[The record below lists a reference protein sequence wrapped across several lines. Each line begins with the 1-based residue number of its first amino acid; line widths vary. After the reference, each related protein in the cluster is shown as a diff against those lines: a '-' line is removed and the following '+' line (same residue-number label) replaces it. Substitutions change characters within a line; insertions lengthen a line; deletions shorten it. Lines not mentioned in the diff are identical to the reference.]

1 MSYITESLVEAAT
14 LEWFEQLNYTT
25 LHGLDIAPDTAA
37 ADRQSY
43 ADVVLIDR
51 LRSAFKRINPNVP
64 AEAIESAIQKVV
76 RSDCPSLFE
85 NNRRF
90 HTSLSAGVDVEYQA
104 DGRVVYDQVKLIDFD
119 HIDNNDWLVV
129 NQFTVIED
137 RKDRRPDVVVFIN
150 GLPLGVIELKN
161 PVSENATVRKAFD
174 QLQTYKQDIP
184 SLFPYNE
191 ILIVSDGTEARVG
204 TLTANWEWFMPW
216 RTIEGDDIAPKNTA
230 ELEVLIKGIFEKH
243 RFLDLL
249 RHFIVFEVDGAD
261 ITKKMAGYHQFHAVN
276 KAIACTVQ
284 AASPEG
290 DQRVG
295 VVWHTQGSGKSLT
308 MAFYAGKIIQHP
320 AMENPTLVV
329 LTDRND
335 LEPIRKIL
343 GARAMRIARR
353 YARTNNTPEPQERT

>member
-1 MSYITESLVEAAT
+1 MSSSSFTESIVEEAT
-14 LEWFEQLNYTT
+14 LKWFDGLGYVILN
-25 LHGLDIAPDTAA
+25 GLDIAPDASGA
-37 ADRQSY
+37 ERQTY

-51 LRSAFKRINPNVP
+51 LRSALETINPKIP
-64 AEAIESAIQKVV
+64 SEAIESAVQKVTLTE
-76 RSDCPSLFE
+76 SPSLFE

-90 HTSLSAGVDVEYQA
+90 HTHLTAGVDVEYQTE
-104 DGRVVYDQVKLIDFD
+104 GRIVYDKVWLIDFSD
-119 HIDNNDWLVV
+119 IDNNDWLAI
-129 NQFTVIED
+129 NQFTIIED
-137 RKDRRPDVVVFIN
+137 KKDRRPDIVVFIN
-150 GLPLGVIELKN
+150 GLPLSVIELKN
-161 PVSENATVRKAFD
+161 PADENATIRKAFD
-174 QLQTYKQDIP
+174 QLQTYKQDIS

-216 RTIEGDDIAPKNTA
+216 RTVEGDGVAPKGTA
-230 ELEVLIKGIFEKH
+230 ELEVLIKGIFQKH

-249 RHFIVFEVDGAD
+249 RHFIIFEVDGAD

-276 KAIACTVQ
+276 KAITCTVQ

-320 AMENPTLVV
+320 AMANPTLVV

-335 LEPIRKIL
+335 LDD
-343 GARAMRIARR
+343 
-353 YARTNNTPEPQERT
+353 